1 MEPVT
6 GLTTAELLAL
16 EMVLLEALV
25 VPELVVLVIGFV
37 YVDSVVVPFSVQVLS
52 KCQRARGLSDY
63 GRTYVVT
70 VV

>member
-6 GLTTAELLAL
+6 GLTTEELLAL

-37 YVDSVVVPFSVQVLS
+37 YVDTVVVPFSVQVLVN
-52 KCQRARGLSDY
+52 CQRAREVSD
-63 GRTYVVT
+63 
-70 VV
+70 